1 MTPGEQLFRINGVQ
15 LCAQAFG
22 DPVDPAILLVHGM
35 NASML
40 WWEDD
45 FCEQLAAGGRY
56 VIRYDHRDTGRSVS
70 YPPGKPGYNG
80 HDLVA
85 DTVGVLDAFGVE
97 RAHFVGV
104 SMGSGLSMTAAFDYP
119 RRIASLTLMSST
131 SGEPDLPPPTGE
143 FLDHYKEL
151 SPPDWSDEKA
161 VIDYLVEEYRVCA
174 GGSPHF
180 SEPEVRALVARDVER
195 TTNIQSAA
203 TNHSVLPDD
212 GEESP
217 FSRLGELT
225 VPTLVVQGECDPMFP
240 PPNGQ
245 ALADRIP
252 GARLLT
258 LKESGHVFFRP
269 VWDVLVAEVLRQT
282 GDPDRGR

>member
-1 MTPGEQLFRINGVQ
+1 MTAGEQLLPINGVQ
-15 LCAQAFG
+15 LCVQAFG
-22 DPVDPAILLVHGM
+22 DPADPAIVLVHGM
-35 NASML
+35 GASML
-40 WWEDD
+40 WWEDEL
-45 FCEQLAAGGRY
+45 CERLAAGGRY
-56 VIRYDHRDTGRSVS
+56 VVRYDHRDTGRSVS
-70 YPPGKPGYNG
+70 YPPGEPGYNG

-85 DTVGVLDAFGVE
+85 DAVGVLDALGIE
-97 RAHFVGV
+97 QAHFVGV
-104 SMGSGLSMTAAFDYP
+104 SMGSGLSMTAALDHP
-119 RRIASLTLMSST
+119 RRVASLTLMST
-131 SGEPDLPPPTGE
+131 SSMEPGLPPPTDE
-143 FLDHYKEL
+143 FLDHYREL
-151 SPPDWSDEKA
+151 SPPDWSDRKA

-180 SEPEVRALVARDVER
+180 SEQEVRALVTRDVER

-203 TNHSVLPDD
+203 TNHGVLPDD

-217 FSRLGELT
+217 LRRLGDLT

-258 LKESGHVFFRP
+258 LKESGHVFFRQ
-269 VWDVLVAEVLRQT
+269 VWDVLVPEVLRQT
-282 GDPDRGR
+282 AGPGRG